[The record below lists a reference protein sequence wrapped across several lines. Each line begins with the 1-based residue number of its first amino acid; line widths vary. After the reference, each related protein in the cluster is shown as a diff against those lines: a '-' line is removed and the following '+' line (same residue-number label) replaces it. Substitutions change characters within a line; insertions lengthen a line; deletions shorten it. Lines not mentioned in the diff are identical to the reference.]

1 MLEDEIVGQ
10 EQLLSQLKRAI
21 DQSRIPHAQ
30 LFIDTDGFG
39 GFALALY
46 QAILLLYDSQ
56 QLYASVKQEKKLAE
70 LAKHPDLHYVFPTI
84 IQEKNS
90 GDTIERFLPNWYSFV
105 ENNLYGLTLDWI
117 EWLQSGNKKA
127 QIRVKD
133 IASIQYKMNLKSF
146 MGGAKV
152 CIIWGVE
159 CIGIEAANKFL
170 KILEEPPKNTFF
182 MLISKEA
189 KLLPTLVSR
198 CQVHSV
204 PPLSDETLRD
214 FIKRK
219 KWKDSLLDDVGSLGG
234 SLNKLYRLV
243 EESNRNPF
251 ESLLVS
257 LLRASFSAKNN
268 KGIVL
273 DLMTWVESMVALEK
287 EKQKGFILFSIK
299 VIRDAFLL
307 NYNLKQIT
315 SFQSQT
321 DFDITKFAPFVHN
334 LNVKK
339 MVLLFE
345 ETHHYLERNAS
356 ARMVFT
362 DLCLQLTRLIHVK
375 KESDLEN
382 TKKLDE

>member
-10 EQLLSQLKRAI
+10 ERLLSQLKRAI
-21 DQSRIPHAQ
+21 DQNRIPHAQ

-56 QLYASVKQEKKLAE
+56 QLFTSVKQGKKLAE

-90 GDTIERFLPNWYSFV
+90 ADTVERHLPNWYSFV
-105 ENNLYGLTLDWI
+105 ENNLYGLTEDWI

-133 IASIQYKMNLKSF
+133 ITSIQHKMNLKSF

-152 CIIWGVE
+152 CVIWGLE

-189 KLLPTLVSR
+189 KLLPTLMSR
-198 CQVHSV
+198 CQTHSV
-204 PPLSDETLRD
+204 PPLSDETLKD
-214 FIKRK
+214 FIKRNN
-219 KWKDSLLDDVGSLGG
+219 WKDSLLDKVGSLGG
-234 SLNKLYRLV
+234 SLNKLFLLV

-251 ESLLVS
+251 ESLLVN

-268 KGIVL
+268 KGVVL
-273 DLMTWVESMVALEK
+273 DLMTWVESMVELEK
-287 EKQKGFILFSIK
+287 EKQKGFILFSIN

-307 NYNLKQIT
+307 NYNLKEII
-315 SFQSQT
+315 SFQPQT
-321 DFDITKFAPFVHN
+321 DFDITKFAPFVHY
-334 LNVKK
+334 LNIKK
-339 MVLLFE
+339 IVVLFE
-345 ETHHYLERNAS
+345 ETHHYLQRNAS

-362 DLCLQLTRLIHVK
+362 DLCLQLTRLIHIK